1 MLAAVRGAFVLLL
14 ATLALGASTAAARTY
29 RGVMTNGAGPVRS
42 GEQGAIW
49 RSRFVE
55 HAKGRVAYSACVIFR
70 GARGVVSCKPGKTS
84 SRGVDRIDFSEFVNM
99 RPGHWVVKFFK
110 LGRTLSSWRF
120 TVRSEGV

>member
-1 MLAAVRGAFVLLL
+1 MLAAVRGAFVLLP
-14 ATLALGASTAAARTY
+14 ATLAVGASTAAARTY
-29 RGVMTNGAGPVRS
+29 RGVMTNGAGPVHS

-55 HAKGRVAYSACVIFR
+55 HAKGRVAYS
-70 GARGVVSCKPGKTS
+70 
-84 SRGVDRIDFSEFVNM
+84 
-99 RPGHWVVKFFK
+99 GHWVVKFFK